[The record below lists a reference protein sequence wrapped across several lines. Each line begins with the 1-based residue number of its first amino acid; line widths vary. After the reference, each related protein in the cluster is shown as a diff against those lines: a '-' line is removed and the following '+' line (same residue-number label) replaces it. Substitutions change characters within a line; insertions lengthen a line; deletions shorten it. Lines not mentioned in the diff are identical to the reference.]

1 MSDKSVCMPVS
12 RRACLSAVISACRF
26 TDLSAGRLVR
36 LSADWSSDWSCGRL
50 SDCRGDRFFNQSH
63 CKETRIF
70 WNLYHFSGKW
80 QHVAPVGTDCPG
92 QSSVRYR
99 VKGVT
104 LHPNGRVRRRWRSPE
119 FERHSPNPSPTDFYV
134 HLNIARYVFS
144 RSKYF
149 EQPRKRLALAGG
161 GLTLR
166 SREAS
171 QTCGAV
177 PRSGGLCRQTAKSKV
192 I

>member
-1 MSDKSVCMPVS
+1 MLQINKDILEPVS
-12 RRACLSAVISACRF
+12 LP
-26 TDLSAGRLVR
+26 
-36 LSADWSSDWSCGRL
+36 
-50 SDCRGDRFFNQSH
+50 
-63 CKETRIF
+63 
-70 WNLYHFSGKW
+70 GKW
-80 QHVAPVGTDCPG
+80 RHVAPVGTDCPG
-92 QSSVRYR
+92 QASVRYR
-99 VKGVT
+99 FKGVT

-119 FERHSPNPSPTDFYV
+119 FERYPPNPSPTDFYV
-134 HLNIARYVFS
+134 RLNIARYVFS
-144 RSKYF
+144 RSKHF

-177 PRSGGLCRQTAKSKV
+177 PRSGGLCRQTAKSKA

>member
-1 MSDKSVCMPVS
+1 MSETVSGEELEKINGYAREPLTEDKVFV
-12 RRACLSAVISACRF
+12 F
-26 TDLSAGRLVR
+26 
-36 LSADWSSDWSCGRL
+36 
-50 SDCRGDRFFNQSH
+50 
-63 CKETRIF
+63 
-70 WNLYHFSGKW
+70 
-80 QHVAPVGTDCPG
+80 
-92 QSSVRYR
+92 RY
-99 VKGVT
+99 
-104 LHPNGRVRRRWRSPE
+104 
-119 FERHSPNPSPTDFYV
+119 PSPTDFYV

-144 RSKYF
+144 RSKHF

-177 PRSGGLCRQTAKSKV
+177 PQSGGLCRQTAKSKV

>member
-1 MSDKSVCMPVS
+1 MKIIVTGCKGQLGTEIIKQL
-12 RRACLSAVISACRF
+12 RE
-26 TDLSAGRLVR
+26 GR
-36 LSADWSSDWSCGRL
+36 SEIGP
-50 SDCRGDRFFNQSH
+50 
-63 CKETRIF
+63 I
-70 WNLYHFSGKW
+70 
-80 QHVAPVGTDCPG
+80 
-92 QSSVRYR
+92 
-99 VKGVT
+99 
-104 LHPNGRVRRRWRSPE
+104 PE
-119 FERHSPNPSPTDFYV
+119 KLLNATADFYV

-144 RSKYF
+144 RSKHF

>member
-1 MSDKSVCMPVS
+1 
-12 RRACLSAVISACRF
+12 
-26 TDLSAGRLVR
+26 
-36 LSADWSSDWSCGRL
+36 
-50 SDCRGDRFFNQSH
+50 
-63 CKETRIF
+63 
-70 WNLYHFSGKW
+70 
-80 QHVAPVGTDCPG
+80 
-92 QSSVRYR
+92 
-99 VKGVT
+99 
-104 LHPNGRVRRRWRSPE
+104 
-119 FERHSPNPSPTDFYV
+119 YV

-144 RSKYF
+144 RSKHF

>member
-1 MSDKSVCMPVS
+1 M
-12 RRACLSAVISACRF
+12 
-26 TDLSAGRLVR
+26 
-36 LSADWSSDWSCGRL
+36 
-50 SDCRGDRFFNQSH
+50 
-63 CKETRIF
+63 IF

-92 QSSVRYR
+92 QASVRYR

-149 EQPRKRLALAGG
+149 EHPGKRLALAGG

-177 PRSGGLCRQTAKSKV
+177 PRSGGLCRQTAKSKA